1 MKETFLRIERVTTNA
16 SMLFA
21 CAMLASAAG
30 LGVFQILTR
39 FVFERPAEWTEV
51 LIRFTLIWMVFMGI
65 PMAFRQGAMVSVDVL
80 LYRWAKPGMKRGL
93 DVVVMI
99 ASLSL
104 IAIIIVVG
112 WDYAQRGRV
121 QTIIG
126 LEAYSMFWAYIAMP
140 MGGLFAVMGIIGN
153 FFDPKRLELETAQWR
168 APYNYYAAQIRRC
181 SVLAILMY
189 QGVYSDCCARC
200 A

>member
-1 MKETFLRIERVTTNA
+1 
-16 SMLFA
+16 
-21 CAMLASAAG
+21 
-30 LGVFQILTR
+30 
-39 FVFERPAEWTEV
+39 
-51 LIRFTLIWMVFMGI
+51 
-65 PMAFRQGAMVSVDVL
+65 
-80 LYRWAKPGMKRGL
+80 MKRGL

-126 LEAYSMFWAYIAMP
+126 LEAYSVFWAYIAMP
-140 MGGLFAVMGIIGN
+140 IGGLFAVMGIIGN

-189 QGVYSDCCARC
+189 QGVHSGCCARC